1 MLCRLL
7 VVEELLKH
15 ILLFQFLCNKPLKLT
30 RLAIRNPRGVTDATL
45 PATNCCK
52 SCRLLVVALKHIL
65 LFQFFCNNQ

>member
-1 MLCRLL
+1 MLCQLL

-15 ILLFQFLCNKPLKLT
+15 ILLLKFFCNKPLKLT

-52 SCRLLVVALKHIL
+52 SCRLLVVVELKNALIFKL
-65 LFQFFCNNQ
+65 

>member
-1 MLCRLL
+1 MLCQLL
-7 VVEELLKH
+7 VEELLNH
-15 ILLFQFLCNKPLKLT
+15 ILLFQLLCNKPLKLT

>member
-1 MLCRLL
+1 MLCQLL
-7 VVEELLKH
+7 VEELLKH

-52 SCRLLVVALKHIL
+52 SCRLLVVEELKKVLIL
-65 LFQFFCNNQ
+65 E